1 MSKYD
6 LNFPDFEAEPGVKV
20 FERIEAALGGS
31 RPVPFAGVT
40 LTTDEQLVERAL
52 AGDGEAFGEVVR
64 RWERKIYAL
73 AYGIT
78 GSVEDARDATQET
91 FIAAYRNLA
100 RFRGEA
106 QVSSWLHRIAVNQCI
121 TRQRRARVR
130 AETGLEAE
138 VEAGR
143 EQFLSTGAGAS
154 PARASESKQRAE
166 AVRRA
171 VATLPE
177 ELREVV
183 LMKEFE
189 ELTFQEIA
197 DALQIPLSTVK
208 SRLYTALKQLRLKLE
223 RFQLEGAPR

>member
-1 MSKYD
+1 M
-6 LNFPDFEAEPGVKV
+6 
-20 FERIEAALGGS
+20 
-31 RPVPFAGVT
+31 
-40 LTTDEQLVERAL
+40 TTDEQLVERAQ
-52 AGDGEAFGEVVR
+52 AGDGDAFGEVVR

-78 GSVEDARDATQET
+78 GSVEEARDATQET
-91 FIAAYRNLA
+91 FINAYRNLA

-130 AETGLEAE
+130 AETGLDEE

-143 EQFLSTGAGAS
+143 EQFISTGREAS
-154 PARASESKQRAE
+154 PAHASESKQRAD

-171 VATLPE
+171 VASLPQ